1 MLLIILRQCTKDDWD
16 TILDLR
22 NAFYE
27 ESFYQQNK
35 PITKQEH
42 YEYMIKQE
50 KNPNFHQW
58 MAVKDNEVVGYIR
71 ILDSDISI
79 LVLRQYHN
87 KGIGTIMLQLV
98 EKEAKKLGIKKLR
111 GLVRTNNT
119 NSQNIFQKNNYELK
133 MYWFE
138 KDLNS

>member
-1 MLLIILRQCTKDDWD
+1 MISLRSCTKDDWD
-16 TILDLR
+16 AILDLR
-22 NAFYE
+22 NTFYE

-42 YEYMIKQE
+42 YEYMEKQE

-58 MAVKDNEVVGYIR
+58 MAINNDEVVGYIR

-79 LVLRQYHN
+79 LVLRQHHN

-98 EKEAKKLGIKKLR
+98 EREAKKLGIRKLR
-111 GLVRTNNT
+111 GLVRTNNVG
-119 NSQNIFQKNNYELK
+119 SQHIFQKNDYELK

-138 KDLNS
+138 KDLNP

>member
-1 MLLIILRQCTKDDWD
+1 MIVNLRPCTKDDWD

-22 NAFYE
+22 NTFYE
-27 ESFYQQNK
+27 ESFYQQKK

-42 YEYMIKQE
+42 YEYMKKQE
-50 KNPNFHQW
+50 KNPSFHQW
-58 MAVKDNEVVGYIR
+58 MAVSNDNVVGYIR

-98 EKEAKKLGIKKLR
+98 ENEAKKLGIKKLR
-111 GLVRTNNT
+111 GLVRASNT
-119 NSQNIFQKNNYELK
+119 GSKQIFQKNEYELK

-138 KDLNS
+138 KDLNQ